1 MNKLRLSCL
10 FTFLIAFSANAQD
23 AEEIDCSD
31 VKTGVF
37 FIPSDDVVS
46 FSTKI
51 VRTENFQREYISD
64 GTERTSRLKWL
75 SDCTYIMLPDEKKE
89 GEDPSES
96 LMRQYGGIEITYVKR
111 KGDTIYF
118 TARPHK
124 MKGSFDD
131 LFYMIKKE

>member
-1 MNKLRLSCL
+1 MI
-10 FTFLIAFSANAQD
+10 TFSANAQD
-23 AEEIDCSD
+23 EAQIDCSD

-51 VRTENFQREYISD
+51 VRTENFQREYLSD
-64 GTERTSRLKWL
+64 GSERTSRLKWL
-75 SDCTYIMLPDEKKE
+75 SDCSYIMLPDAKKE

-96 LMRQYGGIEITYVKR
+96 LMRQYGGIEVTYVKR

-124 MKGSFDD
+124 QKGSFDD
-131 LFYMIKKE
+131 LFYMIKIE